1 MRSEPS
7 TPAAGVSVGL
17 IYFCF
22 RTKYLRG
29 YKFVFIHTQSDALGT
44 FHSGC
49 WRFRRADFVF
59 KDKGEKEGRREGGKE
74 GARAGGRDD
83 SAPAF
88 LFLSFF

>member
-1 MRSEPS
+1 MVTNLCLYTRRAMRSEPS

-17 IYFCF
+17 IFF
-22 RTKYLRG
+22 
-29 YKFVFIHTQSDALGT
+29 FLGQ
-44 FHSGC
+44 
-49 WRFRRADFVF
+49 RRE
-59 KDKGEKEGRREGGKE
+59 GGKEGRREGGKE